1 MAQESKYTSFKLL
14 LSYFLLL
21 GLMAFAVWYLL
32 HQQSKLNQ
40 LFKSDTNDE
49 SQLVYTELIRD
60 LYETDNRSRIALQTK
75 SKKNVNA
82 FLEKNDKII
91 LKLDSLK
98 AKVIAFDTQI
108 IDSLKQFL
116 DYKREN
122 VLGLLKLQNKT
133 NTTLPIE
140 QIVSKIENIEKIKGK
155 LKIEHLFKNA
165 KDLNPYEKRVA
176 QDYVDYLNKNVPKD
190 SSNTISIQEADSILT
205 ASKNILIESQKKS
218 NEQTMAIKNKE
229 VELLKN
235 ELFIAQKLSDIIL
248 KLREKITTEQEKIKK
263 TKIDNQQKSLQLL
276 SIAAIVCLLL
286 VVFFFVLLSTDF
298 LKNKNYRQEL
308 ELQKQ
313 KTEVLLESREQLMAA
328 VSHDIR
334 TPLQSVIGYSAQLL
348 EKENTLQNREKL
360 IKIKSATHYIEQLV
374 LDLLDYVRMEKGKIK
389 VFSQEFE
396 WNELLEET
404 AQSIADLHQ
413 EKEVVL
419 HYDIQE
425 TEGVLY
431 YGDYNKIR
439 QILYN
444 LIGNAFKFTT
454 KGSVTIQTKIENKM
468 VAIAIKDTGAGIASD
483 AFEKIFESFTQE
495 NDSIEILYGGTG
507 LGLSI
512 CKRLVQLLDG
522 KITLESQLGEG
533 SVFTVELPF
542 QTTPEKEP
550 QDTIDLKSIL
560 LLDDDASQIA
570 LTRSF
575 LEPYFEE
582 IFTFTSGQEALA
594 FCEKQLP
601 SLIFTDIQMPQMDGY
616 TFVSQ
621 LKKLPNTAK
630 LPVIFISGQV
640 PDENEFISKL
650 YHDFLLKPY
659 TPNQL
664 LGLLSKISGK
674 KMALIEKNKETSY
687 RKILER
693 YIGNNPDEIQQFIA
707 KYTNDL
713 ALDIASLKKAF
724 ISKNWKQLAITS
736 HKMQTMIGQLEEEE
750 LFASLQNVELQAK
763 KSNVTLDF
771 NTLIEKLILF
781 KEALLISR
789 IV

>member
-32 HQQSKLNQ
+32 HQQSQLNQ

-98 AKVIAFDTQI
+98 TKVLTLDTQT

-116 DYKREN
+116 VYKREN

-133 NTTLPIE
+133 NTDLPIE

-165 KDLNPYEKRVA
+165 KDLSPYEKRVA
-176 QDYVDYLNKNVPKD
+176 QDYVDYLNENVPKD
-190 SSNTISIQEADSILT
+190 RSNTISIQEADSILT
-205 ASKNILIESQKKS
+205 ASKIILIESQKKS
-218 NEQTMAIKNKE
+218 NAQTMAIKNKE

-248 KLREKITTEQEKIKK
+248 KLREKITAEQEKIRK
-263 TKIDNQQKSLQLL
+263 TKVENQQKSVQLL
-276 SIAAIVCLLL
+276 TIAAIVCLLL

-298 LKNKNYRQEL
+298 LKNKNYREEL

-313 KTEVLLESREQLMAA
+313 KTELLLESREQLMAA

-396 WNELLEET
+396 LNELLEET

-413 EKEVVL
+413 EKPVVL
-419 HYDIQE
+419 HYDIQQ
-425 TEGVLY
+425 TEGLLY
-431 YGDYNKIR
+431 YSDYNKIR

-444 LIGNAFKFTT
+444 LIGNAFKFTDE
-454 KGSVTIQTKIENKM
+454 GSVTIQTQLQNEILT
-468 VAIAIKDTGAGIASD
+468 IAIKDTGAGIASD
-483 AFEKIFESFTQE
+483 SFEKIFESFTQE
-495 NDSIEILYGGTG
+495 NDTIELLYGGTG

-522 KITLESQLGEG
+522 KIHVESQLGEG
-533 SVFTVELPF
+533 AIFTVTLPF
-542 QTTPEKEP
+542 QSEPEREQ
-550 QDTIDLKSIL
+550 QDAIDLKSIL
-560 LLDDDASQIA
+560 LLDDDASQID
-570 LTRSF
+570 LTKSL
-575 LEPYFEE
+575 LEPYFKE
-582 IFTFTSGQEALA
+582 IYAFSSGKKALD
-594 FCEKQLP
+594 FCCKQLP
-601 SLIFTDIQMPQMDGY
+601 SIVLTDIQMPEMDGY

-621 LKKLPNTAK
+621 LKELPNTEK
-630 LPVIFISGQV
+630 LPVVFISGQV
-640 PDENEFISKL
+640 PDEKEFTTKL

-664 LGLLSKISGK
+664 LALLSKISGK
-674 KMALIEKNKETSY
+674 KMNPIAEGEGSY
-687 RKILER
+687 VKILER
-693 YIGNNPDEIQQFIA
+693 YIGNHPEEIKKFIA

-713 ALDIASLKKAF
+713 NLDIHSLNKAY
-724 ISKNWKQLAITS
+724 NHQDWNQVAIIS
-736 HKMQTMIGQLEEEE
+736 HKMQTMIGQLEEKE
-750 LFASLQNVELQAK
+750 LFVSLQTLEMQAK
-763 KSNVTLDF
+763 ENAILLPFENLLQKLNHF
-771 NTLIEKLILF
+771 KEKLVT
-781 KEALLISR
+781 SH